1 MSNAVKVEVP
11 YLVEGM
17 FVSELDIPWEKS
29 GFIMQGFL
37 ADEKN
42 IHILREKCEWVIV
55 LKSHSKV
62 GIFKDVKS
70 RRLVTRVDRP
80 HDFPQATQ
88 NRDPFLVHVL
98 KVFKLDF
105 ILKLFKHVF
114 GPDAAN
120 QPRQLNYVKSD
131 ANKGASANKNELAE
145 IVITKQDAVIQA
157 RALRARGVFVDDEL
171 VTLDVVKHVATTNL
185 SDEYMSAQLAKQKL
199 AEAVGSALFT
209 DALNSDAMNI
219 VLNETKESVG
229 DIVESMLRNPD
240 AMRLVGDIKS
250 HDDWS
255 YKHAVDICILMIAF
269 GREMQ
274 LPKVTLIELG
284 LGGLLHD
291 VGEVKPTEDKQVRV
305 RNIAM
310 FKIYQSHVLDGMA
323 IIHNTTYSD
332 IVKSIVVEHHER
344 YDGSGYPYG
353 LSNTFKEDDEADQQ
367 LMERKARISM
377 YGLMIAI
384 VDTYVSMVAGRNCK
398 NAIAPSVAMSYIT
411 RRAGKDFDPILCDV
425 FSQVIGVYPV
435 GVYVEL
441 STGEV
446 AVVTKQNRV
455 WRLKP
460 VVLVVL
466 DVMRNNIEP
475 FSVDLSSANDGRTIK
490 KEVLME
496 AAALR
501 NAAT

>member
-17 FVSELDIPWEKS
+17 FVSELDMPWEKS
-29 GFIMQGFL
+29 GFIIQGFL
-37 ADEKN
+37 VNENN
-42 IHILREKCEWVIV
+42 IHILRDKCEWVIV

-62 GIFKDVKS
+62 GIFKEVKS
-70 RRLVTRVDRP
+70 RRLVTRVEMPD
-80 HDFPQATQ
+80 DFPQIAK

-105 ILKLFKHVF
+105 ILNFILGLF
-114 GPDAAN
+114 GSDAAHK
-120 QPRQLNYVKSD
+120 PRQLNYVQSE
-131 ANKGASANKNELAE
+131 ANKTAEAQKNELTE
-145 IVITKQDAVIQA
+145 IVITKQDAVVQA

-171 VTLDVVKHVATTNL
+171 VTLDVVKHVTTTKL

-250 HDDWS
+250 HDNWS
-255 YKHAVDICILMIAF
+255 YKHAVDVCILMIAF

-291 VGEVKPTEDKQVRV
+291 VGEVKPTEDKSVRV

-353 LSNTFKEDDEADQQ
+353 LSNKLKEDDAGDQQ
-367 LMERKARISM
+367 LLERKARISM

-441 STGEV
+441 STGEI

-460 VVLVVL
+460 VVLIVL
-466 DVMRNNIEP
+466 NAERNNVEP
-475 FSVDLSSANDGRTIK
+475 FSVDLSNASNGRTIK

-496 AAALR
+496 AAALT
-501 NAAT
+501 NTAS